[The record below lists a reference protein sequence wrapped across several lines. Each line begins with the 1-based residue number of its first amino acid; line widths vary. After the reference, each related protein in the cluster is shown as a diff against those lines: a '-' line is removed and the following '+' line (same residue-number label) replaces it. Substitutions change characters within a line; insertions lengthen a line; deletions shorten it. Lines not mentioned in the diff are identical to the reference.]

1 MRSFF
6 ITYYS
11 YVYSNSNYAY
21 SNIVHRR
28 LLRVVWYPHSAV
40 VIRGTLWLGWSS
52 TSQEL
57 FEYALPHS
65 DVTML
70 HATMHTRWTA
80 YLGSMHT
87 KLSTMHTCSTK
98 LSIQIFQWHHVVV
111 VRGCC
116 TMHDCAAV
124 QYSNRIT
131 PGAKR
136 YRTAPRYS
144 ICAYPHASTHMHTVV
159 AWLLLIVHAC
169 SPCCKTVPR
178 CDRYVL
184 FLTDYIVSFKE
195 ERSRY
200 TVF

>member
-80 YLGSMHT
+80 YYLGST
-87 KLSTMHTCSTK
+87 TCVRIVLSLVFKYFNGIM
-98 LSIQIFQWHHVVV
+98 LSWWEVVV
-111 VRGCC
+111 QC
-116 TMHDCAAV
+116 M
-124 QYSNRIT
+124 
-131 PGAKR
+131 
-136 YRTAPRYS
+136 TAQLYS
-144 ICAYPHASTHMHTVV
+144 IRIELHPVQNGIAQLHDIQYVHTHMHQHTCILWLRGCFLLYMHAARV
-159 AWLLLIVHAC
+159 ARLCRAVIVM
-169 SPCCKTVPR
+169 
-178 CDRYVL
+178 
-184 FLTDYIVSFKE
+184 FSF
-195 ERSRY
+195 
-200 TVF
+200 